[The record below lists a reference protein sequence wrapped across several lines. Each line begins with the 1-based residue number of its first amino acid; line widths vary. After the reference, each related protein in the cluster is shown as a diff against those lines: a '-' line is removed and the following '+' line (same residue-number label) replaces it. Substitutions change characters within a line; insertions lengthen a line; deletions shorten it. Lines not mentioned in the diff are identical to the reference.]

1 MKYAVYHLPD
11 DIIYHIGK
19 FVRPV
24 DMIWFSKRKYLT
36 YHNLLTNEEF
46 MINNC
51 KNYSYLRLI
60 IRNDYYFV
68 LSQVLRD
75 HGLTWV
81 RKVKRVVYETC
92 VFSTFIEFLIYLTEK
107 YESARSHNTIIIF
120 LKKNKLYVNRHKKTK
135 RRNIKWR
142 A

>member
-1 MKYAVYHLPD
+1 
-11 DIIYHIGK
+11 
-19 FVRPV
+19 
-24 DMIWFSKRKYLT
+24 MIWFSKKYLT

-68 LSQVLRD
+68 LEQTLRD

-92 VFSTFIEFLIYLTEK
+92 IFSTLLNFDLF
-107 YESARSHNTIIIF
+107 N
-120 LKKNKLYVNRHKKTK
+120 
-135 RRNIKWR
+135 
-142 A
+142 

>member
-51 KNYSYLRLI
+51 KITLI
-60 IRNDYYFV
+60 FV
-68 LSQVLRD
+68 
-75 HGLTWV
+75 
-81 RKVKRVVYETC
+81 
-92 VFSTFIEFLIYLTEK
+92 
-107 YESARSHNTIIIF
+107 
-120 LKKNKLYVNRHKKTK
+120 
-135 RRNIKWR
+135 
-142 A
+142 